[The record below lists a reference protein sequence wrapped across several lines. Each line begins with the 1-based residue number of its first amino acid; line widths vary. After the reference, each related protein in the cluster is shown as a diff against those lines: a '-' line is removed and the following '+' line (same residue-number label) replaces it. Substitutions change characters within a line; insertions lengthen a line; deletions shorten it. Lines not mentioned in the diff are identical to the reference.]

1 MSFEAKKLRKGE
13 EDFLSLIKHVGPGS
27 RSTRESILEGGG
39 ATAFTIPDWI
49 ESRFIHKGC
58 LKDKPPE

>member
-49 ESRFIHKGC
+49 ESRSSTR
-58 LKDKPPE
+58 DV